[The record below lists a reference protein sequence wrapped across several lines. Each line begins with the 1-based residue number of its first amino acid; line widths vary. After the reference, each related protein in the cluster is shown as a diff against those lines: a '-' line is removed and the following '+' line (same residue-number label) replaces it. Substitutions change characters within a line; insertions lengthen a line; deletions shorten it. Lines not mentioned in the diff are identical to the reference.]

1 MRLVIDL
8 PDEVVKWFKGKG
20 FIPIGQYLTVDE
32 AMKKAEP
39 LSEVLAEIKGEI
51 LDYNIRQRVS
61 GSENFLLGYCAGMD
75 KSAEII
81 DKHIGEK
88 STES

>member
-1 MRLVIDL
+1 MKLVIDL

-39 LSEVLAEIKGEI
+39 LSEVLAEIRTEI
-51 LDYNIRQRVS
+51 EEKAHSDNNAIYRD
-61 GSENFLLGYCAGMD
+61 GLLYALYV
-75 KSAEII
+75 IN
-81 DKHIGEK
+81 KHTKDEEMSK
-88 STES
+88 